1 MASLHRLLWGDGGSE
16 HLDDW
21 LIRPWETPAIGLPVR
36 VATGLYRLA
45 REAER
50 PGAWNASMGPSV
62 WSIRDSDSRV
72 LAEGRRGQ
80 LGHNCG
86 PTIGRGVVESGRDI
100 KVRQVEEWEVPA
112 HAAFFAPFWAG
123 GLDVCSD
130 SYALYCDT
138 LLLVTALD
146 GGEDVLDSIVNRGGG
161 ILPFTDRW
169 AWRARL
175 HLPKEAWRCIESIIR
190 WTEHPNGSCGE
201 DGRKLLEAFRQC
213 MAFPIT
219 KDEFGPERVDI
230 QISHDDQEVVRAVR
244 LFEANN
250 VSVPQQLAL
259 SQSSLN
265 GKLRVRI
272 GQVNRW
278 ATEQASASE
287 IVDRFPRW
295 EPFSPR
301 EVMRQVAA
309 VFSSPNEVNLK
320 PQDDAESQP
329 PSLVVLP
336 EVTIPQSE
344 VRTIRDLVAK
354 TGCASLAGLYWRV
367 LPPVYRGSGSVKAA
381 RRWIVNEAELAI
393 PIGHSERG
401 PTSVRWFRVRK
412 PIPAHMEKGIAKQ
425 LTLRDSGVRW
435 RILEGCRWYRFVHRT
450 WGDFTVAVCADL
462 LDPEPWRSFRGEVL
476 HLFMVAFNRDVDL
489 YESLTWTRTY
499 ETYAN
504 VVAVNHGM
512 YGGSFLW
519 TPQRRHGRA
528 LARLRGKKLFLV
540 ADVELP
546 VRGLLDEQREGVGKA
561 VERALDGARIDA
573 SDGGRYKAPPPGYQ
587 RRALVE

>member
-1 MASLHRLLWGDGGSE
+1 MASLHRLLWGDGGGE
-16 HLDDW
+16 HLDEW

-36 VATGLYRLA
+36 VAAGLYHLA

-50 PGAWNASMGPSV
+50 PDDWNASMGPSV
-62 WSIRDSDSRV
+62 WSIRDSDNGA
-72 LAEGRRGQ
+72 LTDGRRGQ
-80 LGHNCG
+80 LGYNCG
-86 PTIGRGVVESGRDI
+86 PTAGREVVENGRDI
-100 KVRQVEEWEVPA
+100 EVQQVEEWEVPA

-123 GLDVCSD
+123 DPDVCD
-130 SYALYCDT
+130 ESYALYCDT

-161 ILPFTDRW
+161 ILPFADRW

-175 HLPKEAWRCIESIIR
+175 HLPKEAWPCIESIIR
-190 WTEHPNGSCGE
+190 WAEHPNDSCEG
-201 DGRKLLEAFRQC
+201 DGMKLLKTLRQC
-213 MAFPIT
+213 MALPIT
-219 KDEFGPERVDI
+219 RDEFGPERVDI
-230 QISHDDQEVVRAVR
+230 KISPGDQEVVRAVR
-244 LFEANN
+244 LFEASD
-250 VSVPQQLAL
+250 VSLPQQLEL
-259 SQSSLN
+259 SRSSVSD
-265 GKLRVRI
+265 KLHVRI
-272 GQVNRW
+272 GQVSRW
-278 ATEQASASE
+278 AKASE
-287 IVDRFPRW
+287 IVDQFPRW
-295 EPFSPR
+295 GPFSPR

-309 VFSSPNEVNLK
+309 VFSSPGEAKLK
-320 PQDDAESQP
+320 PQDDAGSQP
-329 PSLVVLP
+329 PALIVLP

-367 LPPVYRGSGSVKAA
+367 LPPVYRGNGSGEAT

-393 PIGHSERG
+393 PIGCNDQG
-401 PTSVRWFRVRK
+401 PTSIRWFRVRK

-425 LTLRDSGVRW
+425 LSARDSGVKW
-435 RILEGCRWYRFVHRT
+435 RILEGRRWYRFVHGI

-546 VRGLLDEQREGVGKA
+546 IRGLLDEQREGVGKA
-561 VERALDGARIDA
+561 VERAFGGARTDV

-587 RRALVE
+587 RRALVD